1 MKFFLDTADLN
12 EIRPATEAGLIDGI
26 TTNPSLLS
34 RMAGS
39 EGDPRAI
46 LEEICRTVP
55 GPISAEVVATDTESM
70 LNEGRKL
77 ARIADN
83 IVVKVPLTSAGLIAC
98 RKFRAEGIQVNVT
111 LCFSP
116 TQAILAAKA
125 GATFISPFIGRLDD
139 VSMDGMELISQIV
152 QIYHNYDFTTEVLVA
167 SVRHPMHVVQAAML
181 GADIATMP
189 AKVLNQLIRHPL
201 TDTGLDAFIA
211 DWRKLPQGRQGI

>member
-1 MKFFLDTADLN
+1 
-12 EIRPATEAGLIDGI
+12 
-26 TTNPSLLS
+26 
-34 RMAGS
+34 MAGS

-152 QIYHNYDFTTEVLVA
+152 QIYHNYDFTTAVLVA